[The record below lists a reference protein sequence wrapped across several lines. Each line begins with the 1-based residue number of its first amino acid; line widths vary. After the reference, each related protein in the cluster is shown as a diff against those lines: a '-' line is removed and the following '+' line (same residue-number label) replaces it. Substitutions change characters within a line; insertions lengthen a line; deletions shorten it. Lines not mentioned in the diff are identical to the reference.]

1 MDNTASIESYRDLQV
16 WQQGVDLTE
25 RIYAVTQ
32 PFPAEERFGEE
43 RFGLVAQLRRAAVSI
58 PSNIAEGWG
67 RMSTGDFIRFLGIA
81 RGSLTEVETQVIV
94 TYRLG
99 FFIDDQIRQNVLEET
114 TIESKMLRALIR
126 SLVRKSE

>member
-1 MDNTASIESYRDLQV
+1 MGMSTSIESYRDLRV
-16 WQQGVDLTE
+16 WQRGVALTE

-32 PFPAEERFGEE
+32 PFPSEEQ
-43 RFGLVAQLRRAAVSI
+43 FGLVAQLRRAAISI

-67 RMSTGDFIRFLGIA
+67 RMSTGEFTRFLRIA

-94 TYRLG
+94 AHRLG
-99 FFIDDQIRQNVLEET
+99 FIDNETRNQVLDET

-126 SLVRKSE
+126 SLERRGE

>member
-1 MDNTASIESYRDLQV
+1 MDNTASIESYRDLKV
-16 WQQGVDLTE
+16 WQRGVDLTE

-32 PFPAEERFGEE
+32 PFPVEE

-67 RMSTGDFIRFLGIA
+67 RMSTGDFIRFLSIA

-94 TYRLG
+94 AHRLG
-99 FFIDDQIRQNVLEET
+99 FIDDQTRRQVLKET
-114 TIESKMLRALIR
+114 TVESKMLRALIR
-126 SLVRKSE
+126 SLERKSE